1 MPSPVPRSLYG
12 LRGPG
17 GFMSSVPHAGW
28 ISLLQGCR
36 YLRQQN
42 VKQLLWSGFDQ
53 GWTRLKELALGEA
66 VQGRGRAKPP
76 VR

>member
-1 MPSPVPRSLYG
+1 
-12 LRGPG
+12 
-17 GFMSSVPHAGW
+17 MSSVPHAGW

-53 GWTRLKELALGEA
+53 GCKRLKELVWGESLE
-66 VQGRGRAKPP
+66 G
-76 VR
+76 